1 MSRYFNKKQA
11 IFGILGI
18 IAMVVFFLTDAPEG
32 LPPEGWHSLGI
43 FVMAVFFW
51 IGGTLPDFVTCLFM
65 QMMLVIT
72 KCVPLATAYSA
83 WSGGVIWIVIPVFV
97 IGAALSKT
105 GFLRRVVLKI
115 MSWFSGSWS
124 KQILALF
131 VAGNVVNPLVPSQT
145 AKVSIAAPLC
155 STYNRELGFED
166 GSKSAVGFFATA
178 WLAFGGNGGVWLT
191 GTTMTFTMT
200 GLLAAQYQNWTFM
213 QWIGN
218 AWPLL
223 IALFVICCGAIIL
236 FYKPKDAKPISKEF
250 SKAQY
255 EALGPMSKEEKIS
268 AAVLVLCIIL
278 WILEKTIGI
287 AAASTAQL
295 GMVALLALKILDRND
310 FRNKIAWESVVF
322 IAASTSL
329 ASVFSKT
336 GISDWVGAT
345 FTGMLSPLF
354 VNPAVM
360 VVATCIIIYLFRFVF
375 VSQTA
380 LMTIF
385 VVACAPMAEAAG
397 INPWCFGFIV
407 MNVVNCFPTKY
418 TNATVLTALAAS
430 GNMCE
435 FKQVS
440 KMSHVYL
447 LACIVG
453 ILCCIP
459 IWMLHGLC

>member
-1 MSRYFNKKQA
+1 MSDYFNKKQA
-11 IFGILGI
+11 IFGVIGI
-18 IAMVVFFLTDAPEG
+18 IACAASFFVAPPEG
-32 LPPEGWHSLGI
+32 LPIEGWHALGI
-43 FVMAVFFW
+43 FLMAIFFW
-51 IGGTLPDFVTCLFM
+51 VGGTLPDFVTCLFM
-65 QMMLVIT
+65 QMMLFVT
-72 KCVPLATAYSA
+72 KCVPLGTAFAA
-83 WSGGVIWIVIPVFV
+83 WSGGVIWIVIPVFA

-131 VAGNVVNPLVPSQT
+131 VAGNVVNPMVPSQT

-166 GSKSAVGFFATA
+166 GSKSAAGFFSTA

-191 GTTMTFTMT
+191 GTTMTFTMM
-200 GLLAAQYQNWTFM
+200 GLLAEQYQNWTFT
-213 QWIGN
+213 QWIAN
-218 AWPLL
+218 AWPLGV
-223 IALFVICCGAIIL
+223 ALFAICYGAIIL

-268 AAVLVLCIIL
+268 AGVLILCIVL
-278 WILEKTIGI
+278 WILEKTVGI
-287 AAASTAQL
+287 SAAATAQL
-295 GMVALLALKILDRND
+295 GMVLLFVLKVLDKND
-310 FRNKIAWESVVF
+310 FRNRIAWESIVF

-329 ASVFSKT
+329 ASVFSQT
-336 GISDWVGAT
+336 GITAWISAT

-354 VNPAVM
+354 MNPVIM
-360 VVATCIIIYLFRFVF
+360 VIATAIVVYLFRFFF
-375 VSQTA
+375 VSQTG

-407 MNVVNCFPTKY
+407 MNIVNCFPTKF
-418 TNATVLTALAAS
+418 TNATTLTCLAAS

-435 FKQVS
+435 FKQIS

-459 IWMLHGLC
+459 LWMLHGLC